1 MYRGFALLFYVLIFT
16 TICPLVVFAQRT
28 GINLSGYAV
37 TTEPFP
43 KGEKINYRLT
53 VIHPHSIPLKTIQ
66 KSMGSLAYK
75 KQTLFGSKQKR
86 IFKNKIIKA
95 IAPII
100 KTKLENANMDQLVS
114 FEIFSR
120 SGKKFIQGDTFITTQ
135 GLNWRFTIIEWEKW
149 EIDSFN
155 ISGEPWELVLQQGH
169 AYKKWFWKKSKRV
182 SKDITNWIIFE
193 DLLPASPNIISQPE
207 NSTSDKELK
216 TTSRNKSQSI
226 KNRLLALDA
235 LLNEKIIS
243 EKEYKMK
250 RKEIL
255 NDL

>member
-1 MYRGFALLFYVLIFT
+1 
-16 TICPLVVFAQRT
+16 
-28 GINLSGYAV
+28 
-37 TTEPFP
+37 
-43 KGEKINYRLT
+43 
-53 VIHPHSIPLKTIQ
+53 
-66 KSMGSLAYK
+66 MGSLAYK

-135 GLNWRFTIIEWEKW
+135 GLNWRFTII
-149 EIDSFN
+149 
-155 ISGEPWELVLQQGH
+155 GEPWELVLQQGH

-216 TTSRNKSQSI
+216 TTSKNKSQSI